1 MSTTLS
7 IAVPAAATVSV
18 AAVSALAAY
27 LASKRERRRALYSEA
42 VKAAVAWEEMLF
54 RVRRRSGGQEREL
67 VDRFHELQDDLTYHQ
82 AWVGSESK
90 YMKRSYDKLIAEVK
104 HSTADLITEA
114 WGQPLRPPPGN
125 ALPDD
130 DFPSLGPV
138 VDVFLRDVRSH
149 LSPWVWRKLA
159 VAYRNRSKD

>member
-1 MSTTLS
+1 MTATLS
-7 IAVPAAATVSV
+7 IAVPAATAV
-18 AAVSALAAY
+18 AVACFSALAAY
-27 LASKRERRRALYSEA
+27 LAGKRERRRALYSEA

-54 RVRRRSGGQEREL
+54 RVRRRSAGEEREL
-67 VDRFHELQDDLTYHQ
+67 VDHFHELQDDLTYHR

-90 YMKRSYDKLIAEVK
+90 YMKRSYDRLTTEVK
-104 HSTADLITEA
+104 RATAALITKA
-114 WGQPLRPPPGN
+114 WAQPLRAPPGN

-130 DFPSLGPV
+130 EFPVLAPV
-138 VDVFLRDVRSH
+138 VDGFLSDVRSH